1 MSDLPLIA
9 FDFHETLLDLETMAP
24 TFGRHAPL
32 VLELDAARIAMGK
45 QTRKGEEA

>member
-1 MSDLPLIA
+1 MAALPYIV
-9 FDFHETLLDLETMAP
+9 FDVNETLLDLETMAP